1 MSSKL
6 FGKQQNSRFPI
17 PEQQQHFIEKYNL
30 VCGGAANLTGEIGL
44 AFLTDDDLTANP
56 GKPFS
61 KRFSTENKYL
71 QNYVCTTFYMTQS
84 QVM

>member
-1 MSSKL
+1 MNSKL

-44 AFLTDDDLTANP
+44 AFLTDDDLTPNP

-71 QNYVCTTFYMTQS
+71 RNYVCQS
-84 QVM
+84 INQCLFIY